1 MNEKMSIEKL
11 DRIEAILKSKKI
23 QEFEIFFV
31 EKNIFETIFL
41 KDKAENEREISDF
54 EYFLR
59 ILTQKEDKTG
69 IGVVKGNSLESSQIE
84 KNIDTCLLLSKINS
98 SSKYDFPSQVNISP
112 LNTADK
118 RILSDPLTVKKDL
131 AEILISEVNQ
141 QKDVLP
147 TFLRF
152 RIHSNHSFLRNSNDL
167 KLDARKTYFF
177 MEFSLK
183 AQENGKLSEFWD
195 CGYYKE
201 KEHLNFNERVS
212 SWARR
217 AKDTLR
223 AVEPKPSEN
232 AIVIFSPSVL
242 KESINPVIGVHSLAK
257 AYAEK
262 ISRFNIGDVVASESI
277 TIIDDG
283 LLEGGLSSNAWDS
296 EGNPHQVTEVIKN
309 GVFQNRLYDQMYA
322 MLEEKKSTGNAK
334 RAESGTVVNGIS
346 NFKILPGDISFND
359 MVSDIKEG
367 YYIDK
372 FSWLNPSEVTGNFG
386 AEIRSG
392 YYIKNGEFKNP
403 IKLGN
408 VSGNVLEMVKNC
420 VYISKEREFIENA
433 LFPYMAF
440 NNLNVSS

>member
-1 MNEKMSIEKL
+1 MNEKKSIERL

-23 QEFEIFFV
+23 QEFELYFV

-41 KDKAENEREISDF
+41 KDKTENEREISDF

-69 IGVVKGNSLESSQIE
+69 IGVVIGNSLESSKIE
-84 KNIDTCLLLSKINS
+84 KNIDTCVLLSKINS
-98 SSKYDFPSQVNISP
+98 SSKYNFPLKANISP
-112 LNTADK
+112 LNNADK
-118 RILSDPLTVKKDL
+118 SILSDPLTVKKEL
-131 AEILISEVNQ
+131 SEILISEVNQ

-167 KLDARKTYFF
+167 NLDARKTYFF

-183 AQENGKLSEFWD
+183 AQEKGKLSEFWD
-195 CGYYKE
+195 SGYYKE
-201 KEHLNFNERVS
+201 KEHLEFNERVS
-212 SWARR
+212 NWARR
-217 AKDTLR
+217 AKDMLR
-223 AVEPKPSEN
+223 AVEPKPAEN

-242 KESINPVIGVHSLAK
+242 KEAINPVIGTHVLAK
-257 AYAEK
+257 AYAEE
-262 ISRFNIGDVVASESI
+262 ISNFEIGDVVASKNI

-322 MLEEKKSTGNAK
+322 MLEEKQSTGNAK
-334 RAESGTVVNGIS
+334 RAVSGTIVNGIS

-386 AEIRSG
+386 AEIRNG
-392 YYIKNGEFKNP
+392 YYIKNGQLKNP

-408 VSGNVLEMVKNC
+408 VSGNVLEMMKNC

>member
-1 MNEKMSIEKL
+1 MSTERL

-31 EKNIFETIFL
+31 EKNLYETIFL
-41 KDKAENEREISDF
+41 KDKTENEREISDF

-59 ILTQKEDKTG
+59 ILTQKENKTG
-69 IGVVKGNSLESSQIE
+69 IGVVKGNSLESSQIK
-84 KNIDTCLLLSKINS
+84 KNIDTCVLLSKINS
-98 SSKYDFPSQVNISP
+98 SSKYDFPSKVNISP
-112 LNTADK
+112 INTADK
-118 RILSDPLTVKKDL
+118 SILSDPLTIKKDL
-131 AEILISEVNQ
+131 AEVLISEVNQ
-141 QKDVLP
+141 QKDVSP

-152 RIHSNHSFLRNSNDL
+152 RIHSNHSFLRNSNEL
-167 KLDARKTYFF
+167 KLEARKTYFF

-201 KEHLNFNERVS
+201 KEHLKLNERVS

-223 AVEPKPSEN
+223 AVEPTPSDN
-232 AIVIFSPSVL
+232 ALVIFSPSVL
-242 KESINPVIGVHSLAK
+242 KEAINPVIGIHALGQAH
-257 AYAEK
+257 AEK
-262 ISRFNIGDVVASESI
+262 ISRFNIGDVVASENI
-277 TIIDDG
+277 NIIDDG
-283 LLEGGLSSNAWDS
+283 LLEGGLSSNSWDS
-296 EGNPHQVTEVIKN
+296 EGNPHQLTEVIKN

-359 MVSDIKEG
+359 MISDIKEG

-372 FSWLNPSEVTGNFG
+372 FSWLNPDEVSGNFG
-386 AEIRSG
+386 AEIRNG
-392 YYIKNGEFKNP
+392 YYIKNGEFLNP

-408 VSGNVLEMVKNC
+408 VSGNILEMVKNC
-420 VYISKEREFIENA
+420 VYISKEREFIENT

-440 NNLNVSS
+440 KNLNVSS

>member
-1 MNEKMSIEKL
+1 MSIERL

-41 KDKAENEREISDF
+41 KDKTENEREISDY
-54 EYFLR
+54 EYFIR
-59 ILTQKEDKTG
+59 ILTQKENKTG
-69 IGVVKGNSLESSQIE
+69 VGVVKGNSLEPSQIE
-84 KNIDTCLLLSKINS
+84 KNIETCVLLSKINS
-98 SSKYDFPSQVNISP
+98 SSKYEFPSKVNISSI
-112 LNTADK
+112 NTADK
-118 RILSDPLTVKKDL
+118 SILSDPLTIKKDL
-131 AEILISEVNQ
+131 AEVLVSEVNQ

-195 CGYYKE
+195 SGYYKE
-201 KEHLNFNERVS
+201 KEHLNLNERVS

-217 AKDTLR
+217 AKDTLK
-223 AVEPKPSEN
+223 AVEPKPSDN
-232 AIVIFSPSVL
+232 ALVIFSPSVL
-242 KESINPVIGVHSLAK
+242 KEAINPVIGTHALGQAHV
-257 AYAEK
+257 EK
-262 ISRFNIGDVVASESI
+262 ISRFNIGDVVASENI

-283 LLEGGLSSNAWDS
+283 LLEGGLSSNSWDS

-359 MVSDIKEG
+359 MVSNIKEG

-372 FSWLNPSEVTGNFG
+372 FSWLNPDEVSGNFG

-392 YYIKNGEFKNP
+392 YYIKNGEFQNP

-420 VYISKEREFIENA
+420 AYISKEREFIENT
-433 LFPYMAF
+433 LFPYMTF
-440 NNLNVSS
+440 KNLNVSS